1 MTRRLTMAQAI
12 IQFLKSQS
20 VARDGREQR
29 FFGGCLGIFGH
40 GNVAGIGQALQQ
52 NPDFP
57 YYLFRNEQAMVH
69 AATGF
74 AKMSNR
80 LRTLV
85 CTSSIG
91 PGATNM
97 VTGAAL
103 ATINRIP
110 VLLLPGDIF
119 ARRNVAPVLQQLEST
134 ASQDVSVND
143 CFRPVSR
150 YWDRIQ
156 RPEQILT
163 ALPEAMRVLTS
174 PAETGAVTLALPQD
188 VQAEAYDYPEEFFE
202 HRVWTIARSRADS
215 GLLKQA
221 GEWIRSSQRPLIIAG
236 GGVIY
241 SEATG
246 ELSDFASRTGIPVA
260 ETHGGKGSLHADHP
274 QSVGA
279 MGVTGTSAANQLA
292 ADADLV
298 IAIGT
303 RFSDFTTASKTAFQ
317 NPAVRF
323 VNINVAEFDAF
334 KHAALPLTADALQTL
349 EELGSAL
356 SSWKVPQTYQSEI
369 ARLRKAWDQEVDR
382 IYARR
387 HGPPLSQGEVVGLLN
402 TTLGPRDI
410 IVNAAGSLPGD
421 LHKLWRTRDPKGYHM
436 DYGYSCMG
444 YEVAG
449 GLGVKMADPSREV
462 YVLVG
467 DGSYLMMAQE
477 IVTSLQEKIKLNIVL
492 FDNHGFSSIG
502 GLSRAVGSGGF
513 GTEYRYREEGLTGPV
528 IPIDF
533 AANAASL
540 GAYAVSART
549 YEQLGAALADAKKQ
563 DRHFCGRGRDGLQRS
578 RSWLSFVVGCADRR
592 GVREPGCARCTG
604 RLYRGDQEGAVFL
617 AGAGGENGAG
627 RSGTGA
633 ARERVGSSKKH
644 FHERSA
650 ELQSPSPTL
659 RSGRDDKGEGS
670 RSPQQLL
677 QGWTEP
683 QVDPRLPGRHPIC
696 YSKQGPAVLT
706 L

>member
-1 MTRRLTMAQAI
+1 MTRRLTTAQAI

-20 VARDGREQR
+20 VARDGKEQT

-57 YYLFRNEQAMVH
+57 YYLFRNEQGMVH

-97 VTGAAL
+97 ITGAAL

-119 ARRNVAPVLQQLEST
+119 ARRNVAPVLQQLESP

-150 YWDRIQ
+150 YWDRIT

-174 PAETGAVTLALPQD
+174 PAETGAVTLSLPQD
-188 VQAEAYDYPEEFFE
+188 VQTEAYDFPAEFFE
-202 HRVWTIARSRADS
+202 HRVWTIARPRADS
-215 GLLKQA
+215 SLLKQA
-221 GEWIRSSQRPLIIAG
+221 AQWIRSSQRPLIIAG

-246 ELSDFASRTGIPVA
+246 ELSRLASRTGIPVA
-260 ETHGGKGSLHADHP
+260 ETHAGKGSLHADHP
-274 QSVGA
+274 QLAGA
-279 MGVTGTSAANQLA
+279 MGVTGSSAANRLA
-292 ADADLV
+292 KDADLIV
-298 IAIGT
+298 AIGT
-303 RFSDFTTASKTAFQ
+303 RLSDFTTASKTAFQ

-323 VNINVAEFDAF
+323 VNINVSEFDAF
-334 KHAALPLTADALQTL
+334 KHAALPLTADALQAL
-349 EELGSAL
+349 AELGAAIA
-356 SSWKVPQTYQSEI
+356 SWQVPESYQCEV

-402 TTLGPRDI
+402 TTLEPRDI

-462 YVLVG
+462 YVLIG

-502 GLSRAVGSGGF
+502 GLSRACGSGGF

-528 IPIDF
+528 MNIDF

-540 GAYAVSART
+540 GAYAVRART
-549 YEQLGAALADAKKQ
+549 YEQLGAALAEAKKQ
-563 DRHFCGRGRDGLQRS
+563 ERTSVVVIETDYNDRVAGYD
-578 RSWLSFVVGCADRR
+578 SWWDVPIAEVSESHAVQ
-592 GVREPGCARCTG
+592 EARAT
-604 RLYRGDQEGAVFL
+604 YAEAVKKERYYWPAPL
-617 AGAGGENGAG
+617 GE
-627 RSGTGA
+627 
-633 ARERVGSSKKH
+633 
-644 FHERSA
+644 
-650 ELQSPSPTL
+650 
-659 RSGRDDKGEGS
+659 
-670 RSPQQLL
+670 
-677 QGWTEP
+677 
-683 QVDPRLPGRHPIC
+683 
-696 YSKQGPAVLT
+696 
-706 L
+706 